1 MTQHYLAGELSLL
14 LARLQAVAP
23 AQVATQDVA
32 GLRYEAEAGPLTG
45 LASVAVRALNLTDG
59 LCWEALKRGDATAF
73 TRQAAVGVQLH
84 EFGVCAGLIEGV

>member
-23 AQVATQDVA
+23 AQVAAGDVA
-32 GLRYEAEAGPLTG
+32 GLRREAEVGPLAG

-59 LCWEALKRGDATAF
+59 LCWESLGRGDAAAF
-73 TRQAAVGVQLH
+73 TRQAALGVQLR
-84 EFGVCAGLIEGV
+84 EFGVCAGLVEDT